1 MRPTVRAVYSETE
14 AGRKNMAR
22 AKEFGVL
29 SRVSMTA
36 LAMAIGAIG
45 VPGAALAQDGTSA
58 ATTADAPAYG
68 DIVVTAQKREQNIQK
83 VGVAISALGRQGL
96 ADLGRQ
102 DISALATKLPS
113 VQVLAYSPT
122 LTIFN
127 IRGVSQNDFA
137 DSQEAPIAFYN
148 DEVYISA
155 LGAISGQLFDLDRV
169 EMLRGP
175 QGTLFGRNATG
186 GLIQVVSAKPTRDL
200 SGFLTVTGGSYGQI
214 STEGAI
220 SGPLSD
226 TLRAR
231 LSFTTN
237 HHGGYIDNSAGKD
250 IGNSRFYGGRFQ
262 LAGDV
267 GEGGEF
273 TLKLQGLRN
282 DDERTGGL
290 YSHRT
295 AIANADGLGE
305 YVGATENPFGTC
317 AGCDM
322 FGYVQPGNDPFKVAF
337 NGPNNFSRSYWSA
350 SLRYVQDLGGVT
362 LTSITDYQYL
372 KKRYGE
378 DADMSPASVFAYSTS
393 QNLDQYSQELR
404 LSNSSDRVNWVVG
417 GYAIKIV
424 SKNGY
429 NTDLTG
435 SLGLSEIYGG
445 KLETTSFAGFGQLEY
460 DVTDQVSLIGG
471 LRYSADRKTLDFTHA
486 ENGVT
491 DFTFNRASVGKLA
504 RQSFKDYSGKLGV
517 NVKPNDDTLIY
528 ASVNRGIKGGGF
540 GTPAFNPGD
549 LTTIPFKEEV
559 LTDYEGGVKLTL
571 LDRTTHLNLSA
582 FYYDYKDY
590 QAFELV
596 NLALAVR
603 NKDATIKGLEAEF
616 NTRPIDGLYLQTFAT
631 YLDSKVKGV
640 ILPGGRVTDARMP
653 QAPKWSIGW
662 LVRYELDAGEGRLAL
677 QTDWKYDSAQ
687 YLSSFNAPVDRQ
699 PGRVVGNARA
709 TYAFG
714 DRKWEIA
721 GFVNNLTDKKY
732 RLYNLDLSGP
742 FGFTQEAYAR
752 PRWFGA
758 SVTRSL

>member
-1 MRPTVRAVYSETE
+1 MAQSKTFKRPSWISTR
-14 AGRKNMAR
+14 
-22 AKEFGVL
+22 
-29 SRVSMTA
+29 A
-36 LAMAIGAIG
+36 LAAATILLGL
-45 VPGAALAQDGTSA
+45 PGAAIAQGA
-58 ATTADAPAYG
+58 ARAEPPQAGGEAEVPTAG

-83 VGVAISALGRQGL
+83 VGLAISALGQQGL

-102 DISALATKLPS
+102 DMAALATKLPS
-113 VQVLAYSPT
+113 VQILAYSPT

-148 DEVYISA
+148 DEVYVSA
-155 LGAISGQLFDLDRV
+155 LGAISGQTYDLERV

-186 GLIQVVSAKPTRDL
+186 GLVQIVSAKPTREL
-200 SGFLTVTGGSYGQI
+200 AGFLTVTGGSYGQVA
-214 STEGAI
+214 TEGAI
-220 SGPLSD
+220 SGPLND
-226 TLRAR
+226 RLRAR
-231 LSFTTN
+231 LSFTTE
-237 HHGGYIDNSAGKD
+237 HRGGYIDNSAGKD
-250 IGNSRFYGGRFQ
+250 LGNSRFYGGRFQ

-267 GEGGEF
+267 GESGEF

-295 AIANADGLGE
+295 AVANADGLGE
-305 YVGATENPFGTC
+305 YVGPNENPFGTC
-317 AGCDM
+317 NGCDA
-322 FGYVQPGNDPFKVAF
+322 FGYVQAGSDPFKVAF
-337 NGPNNFSRSYWSA
+337 NGPNYFSRSYWSA
-350 SLRYVQDLGGVT
+350 TLRYEQDLGGVT
-362 LTSITDYQYL
+362 LTSISDYQYL

-378 DADMSPASVFAYSTS
+378 DADMSPASNFAYSTS

-404 LSNSSDRVNWVVG
+404 LSNNSDRASWVIG
-417 GYAIKIV
+417 GYAIKIS

-429 NTDLTG
+429 DTDLTG
-435 SLGLSEIYGG
+435 SLGLREIYGG
-445 KLETTSFAGFGQLEY
+445 KLETISFAGFGQLEY
-460 DVTDQVSLIGG
+460 NVTDQVSLIGG
-471 LRYSADRKTLDFTHA
+471 LRYSADRKTYDFTHA

-491 DFTFNRASVGKLA
+491 DFTFDRASVGKLA
-504 RQSFKDYSGKLGV
+504 RQHFKDYSGKVGI
-517 NVKPNDDTLIY
+517 NFKPDEGTLIY

-596 NLALAVR
+596 DLALAVR
-603 NKDATIKGLEAEF
+603 NKDATIKGIEAEF
-616 NTRPIDGLYLQTFAT
+616 NTRPVDGLYLQTFAT
-631 YLDSKVKGV
+631 YLESKVKGV
-640 ILPGGRVTDARMP
+640 ILPGGRIANTRMP

-662 LVRYELDAGEGRLAL
+662 LVRYEFDAGAGRLGL

-687 YLSSFNAPVDRQ
+687 YLSTFNAPVDRQ
-699 PGRVVGNARA
+699 PGRVVGNARI
-709 TYAFG
+709 TYAFD
-714 DRKWEIA
+714 DRAWEVA
-721 GFVNNLTDKKY
+721 GFVSNLTDKKY
-732 RLYNLDLSGP
+732 LLYNLDLSGP
-742 FGFTQEAYAR
+742 FGFTQQAFAR

-758 SVTRSL
+758 SVTRKL

>member
-1 MRPTVRAVYSETE
+1 
-14 AGRKNMAR
+14 MAR
-22 AKEFGVL
+22 TISKNSLSKTGFG
-29 SRVSMTA
+29 A
-36 LAMAIGAIG
+36 LA
-45 VPGAALAQDGTSA
+45 AALAIATATSA
-58 ATTADAPAYG
+58 ARAQDSAQAAEADAPAYG

-83 VGVAISALGRQGL
+83 VAVAISALGKQGL

-148 DEVYISA
+148 DEVYVSA
-155 LGAISGQLFDLDRV
+155 LGAISGQTFDLERV

-186 GLIQVVSAKPTRDL
+186 GLVQIVSAKPTRDL

-214 STEGAI
+214 ATEGAI

-237 HHGGYIDNSAGKD
+237 HHGGYIDNSTGKD
-250 IGNSRFYGGRFQ
+250 LGNSRFYGGRFQ

-267 GEGGEF
+267 GESGEF

-305 YVGATENPFGTC
+305 YVGPNENPFGTC
-317 AGCDM
+317 NGCDM
-322 FGYVQPGNDPFKVAF
+322 FGYVQAGNDPFKVAF
-337 NGPNNFSRSYWSA
+337 NGPNYFSRSYWSA
-350 SLRYVQDLGGVT
+350 SLRYTQDLGGVT
-362 LTSITDYQYL
+362 FTSISDYQYL
-372 KKRYGE
+372 KKHYGE
-378 DADMSPASVFAYSTS
+378 DADMSPASIFAYSTR

-404 LSNSSDRVNWVVG
+404 LSNNSDKANWVVG
-417 GYAIKIV
+417 AYAIKIS

-460 DVTDQVSLIGG
+460 NLTDQVALIGG
-471 LRYSADRKTLDFTHA
+471 LRYSADRKTYDFTHA
-486 ENGVT
+486 ENGAT

-504 RQSFKDYSGKLGV
+504 RQHFNDWSGKVGV
-517 NVKPNDDTLIY
+517 NFKPTEDMLIY

-559 LTDYEGGVKLTL
+559 LTDYEGGVKLTF
-571 LDRTTHLNLSA
+571 DRTTHLNLSA

-596 NLALAVR
+596 DLALAVR

-616 NTRPIDGLYLQTFAT
+616 NTRPVDGLYLQTFAT

-640 ILPGGRVTDARMP
+640 ILPGGRIADTRMP

-677 QTDWKYDSAQ
+677 QTDWKYDSMQ
-687 YLSSFNAPVDRQ
+687 YLSTFNAEVDRQ
-699 PGRVVGNARA
+699 PGRVVGNARI
-709 TYAFG
+709 TYGFG
-714 DRKWEIA
+714 DGKWEVA

-732 RLYNLDLSGP
+732 LLYNLDLSGP
-742 FGFTQEAYAR
+742 FGFTQQAYAR